1 MMAASMNDMQ
11 DMSMSPDI
19 KVTRN
24 CHDDNHEIIMMTIV
38 TVHGDDQRTVDI
50 ISSDFYFQLLSSGR
64 AFDFEEPSERGMG
77 KKVYNNLI

>member
-24 CHDDNHEIIMMTIV
+24 CHDDNHEIIMMTIMA
-38 TVHGDDQRTVDI
+38 VHGDDQRTVDI
-50 ISSDFYFQLLSSGR
+50 KAVTFISSFSAPAGHLTLSLQ
-64 AFDFEEPSERGMG
+64 RGE
-77 KKVYNNLI
+77 

>member
-24 CHDDNHEIIMMTIV
+24 CHDDNHEIIMMTIMI
-38 TVHGDDQRTVDI
+38 VHGDDQRTVDTKAVTFI
-50 ISSDFYFQLLSSGR
+50 FSFSAQAGHLTLRSLQRGGSGKR
-64 AFDFEEPSERGMG
+64 FM
-77 KKVYNNLI
+77 I

>member
-24 CHDDNHEIIMMTIV
+24 CHDDNHEIIMMTIMA
-38 TVHGDDQRTVDI
+38 VHGDDQRTVDI
-50 ISSDFYFQLLSSGR
+50 KAMTFVFSFSALAGHLTLRSLQ
-64 AFDFEEPSERGMG
+64 RGE
-77 KKVYNNLI
+77 